1 MINDSQIA
9 NLVERFYSKA
19 RYDPLLGP
27 IFSDAIGTDW
37 DSHLATMRA
46 FWSTVM
52 MGSGT
57 YKGNPMAAHLPLP
70 LLSSRH
76 FERWLELWRV
86 AVLDV
91 CGNDGLIF
99 IQRAETMAGRLLA
112 AVTSGAAP
120 ASHVQLS
127 R

>member
-9 NLVERFYSKA
+9 NLVERFYSKV

-27 IFSDAIGTDW
+27 IFSDAIGADW
-37 DSHLATMRA
+37 DLYLTTMKA

-52 MGSGT
+52 LGSGT

-70 LLSSRH
+70 LLSRQH
-76 FERWLELWRV
+76 FERWLELWRE
-86 AVLDV
+86 AALDV

-99 IQRAETMAGRLLA
+99 IQRAETMAGHLLA